1 MPKQG
6 TASPFKNSKGVV
18 AMSKETSHVP
28 VEKQSKAPSRGQG
41 WDLFTSLH
49 NEADK
54 LFREFS
60 QRWPAGLLAPGAS
73 ESAGLGAI
81 WGGRAP
87 AVDIVDLDDAI
98 EVRAELPG
106 IDQKDIDVEISEGT
120 LTIRAEKREEK
131 EEGKKENHFYLSERH
146 YGSFQRMLRLPEAA
160 DVDKADASF
169 ANGVL
174 TVRFP
179 KTKEA
184 LKKPKKVAIK

>member
-1 MPKQG
+1 
-6 TASPFKNSKGVV
+6 
-18 AMSKETSHVP
+18 MSKETSHVP
-28 VEKQSKAPSRGQG
+28 VEKQSKAPSQGQG

-60 QRWPAGLLAPGAS
+60 QRWPTGLLAPGGA
-73 ESAGLGAI
+73 EGAGLGAI

-87 AVDIVDLDDAI
+87 AVDIVDLEDAI

-106 IDQKDIDVEISEGT
+106 IDQQDIDVEISEGT
-120 LTIRAEKREEK
+120 LTIRAEKRAEK

-160 DVDKADASF
+160 DADKADASF

>member
-1 MPKQG
+1 
-6 TASPFKNSKGVV
+6 
-18 AMSKETSHVP
+18 MSKKTSHVP
-28 VEKQSKAPSRGQG
+28 VEKESGAPTQGQG

-60 QRWPAGLLAPGAS
+60 QRWPAGLLAPGRA
-73 ESAGLGAI
+73 EGTGLGTI
-81 WGGRAP
+81 WGGHAP

-106 IDQKDIDVEISEGT
+106 IDQKDIDVEISEGM

-131 EEGKKENHFYLSERH
+131 EEGKKENHFYLNERR
-146 YGSFQRMLRLPEAA
+146 YGSFQRVLRLPDAA
-160 DVDKADASF
+160 DADKADAAF
-169 ANGVL
+169 NKGVL

-179 KTKEA
+179 KTEDA
-184 LKKPKKVAIK
+184 LKKPKKVAIKGT